1 MEEQESKV
9 AHVEIG
15 GLALESADSMAD
27 LLEQESAGLSMKRG
41 SILEGTIVGIS
52 PTEILIDVGGKCEGV
67 VNDRDLEHL
76 DPEFRKSLRVG
87 DHIFTYVIR
96 PEDAE
101 GNIVLS
107 LSRAQVEGDWQ
118 VAAKLFE
125 AGEVF
130 EETVVGFNRGG
141 LILNIGQVRG
151 FIPASQ
157 IHSVHVARE
166 GTDEVREETLEQLVG
181 KKIHVKIIELDRH
194 RNRLILSERSAI
206 REWRHGQKDRL
217 LDELQE
223 GVVRHG
229 VVSSLC
235 DFGAFVDLGGAD
247 GLIHLSEISW
257 RRVAHPKQVLTVGQE
272 VDVFILGID
281 REKRR
286 IALSLKRLQ
295 KEPWAAVEELYQVG
309 QLVSGTITKLTNF
322 GAFARL
328 DDAIEGLIHISELS
342 DQHVGH
348 PKEVVEEGQEMTLR
362 IIRIDSSRQRIG
374 LSLRRVKEEHYSD
387 EYDWANQ
394 GLESVDS
401 TLEKDLTH
409 KE

>member
-1 MEEQESKV
+1 M
-9 AHVEIG
+9 
-15 GLALESADSMAD
+15 
-27 LLEQESAGLSMKRG
+27 
-41 SILEGTIVGIS
+41 
-52 PTEILIDVGGKCEGV
+52 
-67 VNDRDLEHL
+67 
-76 DPEFRKSLRVG
+76 
-87 DHIFTYVIR
+87 
-96 PEDAE
+96 
-101 GNIVLS
+101 
-107 LSRAQVEGDWQ
+107 
-118 VAAKLFE
+118 
-125 AGEVF
+125 
-130 EETVVGFNRGG
+130 
-141 LILNIGQVRG
+141 RG

-157 IHSVHVARE
+157 IHSVHLARE
-166 GTDEVREETLEQLVG
+166 GTDEIREETLEQLVG

-194 RNRLILSERSAI
+194 RNRLILSERSAV

-235 DFGAFVDLGGAD
+235 DFGAFIDLGGAD

-257 RRVAHPKQVLTVGQE
+257 RRVGHPKQVLAVGQE
-272 VDVFILGID
+272 VDVIILGID

-295 KEPWAAVEELYQVG
+295 QEPWAAVEEQYKVG
-309 QLVSGTITKLTNF
+309 QLVSGTITKITNF

-348 PKEVVEEGQEMTLR
+348 PKEVVQEGQEMTLR

-374 LSLRRVKEEHYSD
+374 LSLRRVSEEKYSD

-394 GLESVDS
+394 GVASVNSSLER
-401 TLEKDLTH
+401 DLAH
-409 KE
+409 